1 MEDAPVSGTAEREE
15 VVDPASAVAP
25 ADSGEPAE
33 AMRLLERALRR
44 EPTAF
49 GFFQAVRLLE
59 RLQRDRAPVGH
70 YADPADEVVRFSV
83 NPAISFP
90 PSEIHA
96 LELPSDG
103 PARMS
108 VNFFG
113 LTGAQSVLP
122 YHYSLLVAERLRAR
136 DGALAGFL
144 DLFHHRLLSLFY
156 RAWERHQVAVAYEK
170 GQDSLRAHLLDLVG
184 MGLDSQQERL
194 DVPDDVLA
202 YYAGLLG
209 PEPRSAL
216 ALEQLVAD
224 FFGVPVEVEQFVGG
238 WYPLETGDQCSVG
251 EEVGASTRL
260 GLGAVV
266 GDEVWDHQMRVRIR
280 IGPLAR
286 SQFDTFLPGG
296 SAHEP
301 LRALVRFFSHDQ
313 FDFEIQLVLAR
324 DEVPGCILGD
334 EDQPLGL
341 STWIRTTA
349 LERDADE
356 TILSL

>member
-1 MEDAPVSGTAEREE
+1 
-15 VVDPASAVAP
+15 
-25 ADSGEPAE
+25 
-33 AMRLLERALRR
+33 MRHLERALRR
-44 EPTAF
+44 EPTSF

-59 RLQRDRAPVGH
+59 RRRRDRAPVGH

-90 PSEIHA
+90 PSEIHR
-96 LELPSDG
+96 LELPTEG

-108 VNFFG
+108 VNFLG
-113 LTGAQSVLP
+113 LTGPQSVLP

-136 DGALAGFL
+136 DGALASFL
-144 DLFHHRLLSLFY
+144 DLFHHRMLSLFY

-170 GQDSLRAHLLDLVG
+170 GEDPLRAHLLDLVG
-184 MGLDSQQERL
+184 MGLESQQELL

-202 YYAGLLG
+202 FYTGLLG
-209 PEPRSAL
+209 PQPRSAL
-216 ALEQLVAD
+216 ALEQLLAA
-224 FFGVPVEVEQFVGG
+224 FFEVPVEIQQFVGG
-238 WYPLETGDQCSVG
+238 WYPLAKEDQCAVG
-251 EEVGASTRL
+251 AELGASTQL

-266 GDEVWDHQMRVRIR
+266 GDEIWDHQMRVRIR
-280 IGPLAR
+280 LGPLNR
-286 SQFDTFLPGG
+286 TQFDGFLPTG

-324 DEVPGCILGD
+324 DDVPGCVLGTG
-334 EDQPLGL
+334 EQPLGWG
-341 STWIRTTA
+341 TWIRTTGLA
-349 LERDADE
+349 RDADE

>member
-1 MEDAPVSGTAEREE
+1 MEDAPVSGTAEPEALGGPIAGTTR
-15 VVDPASAVAP
+15 V
-25 ADSGEPAE
+25 DSGESADG
-33 AMRLLERALRR
+33 MRLLERILRQ
-44 EPTAF
+44 EPSSF

-59 RLQRDRAPVGH
+59 RLRRDRAPVGR

-96 LELPSDG
+96 LELPTEG

-122 YHYSLLVAERLRAR
+122 YHYSLLVSERLRAR
-136 DGALAGFL
+136 DGAMAGFL

-156 RAWERHQVAVAYEK
+156 RAWERHQVTVAYEK
-170 GQDSLRAHLLDLVG
+170 GEDSLRAHLLDLVG
-184 MGLDSQQERL
+184 MGLESQQARL

-202 YYAGLLG
+202 YYTGLLG

-224 FFGVPVEVEQFVGG
+224 FFRVPVEVEQFVGG
-238 WYPLETGDQCSVG
+238 WYPLEKGDQCSVG
-251 EEVGASTRL
+251 EELGASTQL

-286 SQFDTFLPGG
+286 TQFDTFLPGG

-324 DEVPGCILGD
+324 DEVPGCVLGVG
-334 EDQPLGL
+334 EQPLGL

-349 LERDADE
+349 LARDADE